1 MLASSVVD
9 RGFDPRVGITK
20 TMKLFAVYKLSSM
33 QQGVRSNTGWLV
45 IRTMSP
51 SGATCLPAEL

>member
-33 QQGVRSNTGWLV
+33 QQGVRSNNGWLV
-45 IRTMSP
+45 MSP